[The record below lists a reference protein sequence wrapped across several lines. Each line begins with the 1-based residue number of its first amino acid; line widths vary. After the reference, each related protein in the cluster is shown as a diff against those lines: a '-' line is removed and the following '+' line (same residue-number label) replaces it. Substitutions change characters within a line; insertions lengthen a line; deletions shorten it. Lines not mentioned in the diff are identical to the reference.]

1 MKKYLKLFWNY
12 KKPIIA
18 VILAVVVLVGGFNLF
33 NQSKIDVTFYQ
44 VHSDKISDNI
54 RIVVLAD
61 LHLKEFG
68 KDNVRLV
75 EKIRNL
81 SPDIIACV
89 GYMNMTDDPDYS
101 VVLTLCQ
108 QLVDIAPVYYSLGN
122 NEYEAKLFNDS
133 KLSEDVESLGV
144 HVLDDESEVLTI
156 KDTKLNIGGLSQGS
170 EQFERYGHDFFD
182 KYASED
188 YFKLLLVHYP
198 EVFQGH
204 IEDSE
209 IDLALCGHAH
219 GGQVRLP
226 FVGGLYSADKGLFP
240 KLAEGFHTI
249 GNSNVI
255 ISRGLGNSH
264 FMPRINNPPELC
276 VVDLCWY

>member
-1 MKKYLKLFWNY
+1 MCDEEILE
-12 KKPIIA
+12 II
-18 VILAVVVLVGGFNLF
+18 LELQKTDNSCDFGSCCFGGRCNLF

-89 GYMNMTDDPDYS
+89 GDMNMTDDPDYS

-226 FVGGLYSADKGLFP
+226 FGRRSVFRRQRSFP
-240 KLAEGFHTI
+240 EAR
-249 GNSNVI
+249 
-255 ISRGLGNSH
+255 RGLPYNRQQQCYNQQGSG
-264 FMPRINNPPELC
+264 
-276 VVDLCWY
+276 